1 MQLKEQLTKVFE
13 KKRLVIWYDRNN
25 EFGETVEELLPE
37 GVELILIAQN
47 EFGIKTRIY
56 TEKETKFLLYSDRPK
71 PEPQE
76 NWLLDVVVGGHEFS
90 AERVALWL
98 QELGLSDVFRGFVE
112 ARQQFFN
119 SEARRRKLET
129 LLKGEAE
136 KLSESRLALLMVTVV
151 TGGFPLMDEVLVL
164 LLKDEKEGG
173 EKFAQLQKYGLTEF
187 IEAYLLT
194 VFRMREKLE
203 SAAVLAGFLFSNEF
217 NRHIPV
223 EGGQFTRRQDE
234 WSPAAA
240 SFFNNWM
247 NNVSHRETFD
257 HFAKMFEEG
266 SGIEGKIAASGYE
279 RFIDCKAPECVE
291 QGIVRGLAGAVVNRS
306 IKADRINA
314 IITTRRY
321 FFYFAGYA
329 HLYTGLHQAALLMET
344 VKLYPPEFRTAEE
357 GFKYY
362 QQYGAQIDGCYR
374 RYYAAVKGRQHE
386 GVLEKVTAALEQVYL
401 QSFIFNLEVAWK
413 KAVEAREKWQ
423 FPTLLMQNRFYDSYI
438 QPLRGTEKKIFV
450 IISDALRYE
459 AAVELTERL
468 LKLDR
473 TEAKLEMMAGVVPG
487 YTQLGMAALLPNS
500 SLGIPAGGDSAT
512 VDGKPAGAQYREARL
527 TERNPKTKVFTAQA
541 FTAMQ
546 QEEGR
551 DAVRSV
557 EVVYIYHNK
566 IDATGDDKTSE
577 DDAFEAV
584 AGAYSD
590 IENII
595 RKIAQFNGNNVL
607 ITADHGF
614 YFQQTKLAESD
625 FIDSSAYGRVEQ
637 VKRRVVF
644 GRDLITDENVIRFT
658 APQLGIESEYDFLFP
673 VGRRNF
679 RLAGAGSRFVH
690 GGLSLQEVA
699 IPVIKFTKKRS
710 TDTEPVGITI
720 IQRSSNLIT
729 SNNPVFDLMQTKP
742 VGDRVREREVIVGI
756 YAADD
761 TLLSDEQTHLFDL
774 QGSDARQLIK
784 TVRFVMRGN
793 ISKYNNTP
801 VALIVRDRDP
811 RPMYDPVIAR
821 LDLVLSISIS
831 NDFDGF

>member
-1 MQLKEQLTKVFE
+1 MQLKEQLTKIFE

-25 EFGETVEELLPE
+25 EFGETVQDLLPE
-37 GVELILIAQN
+37 GVELIRIVDN

-56 TEKETKFLLYSDRPK
+56 TEKENKFLLYSDKPK

-76 NWLLDVVVGGHEFS
+76 NWLLDVVVAGHEFS

-98 QELGLSDVFRGFVE
+98 QELGLPDVFRGFVE

-136 KLSESRLALLMVTVV
+136 KLSESRLALLMITVV
-151 TGGFPLMDEVLVL
+151 TGGFPLMDDILIL
-164 LLKDEKEGG
+164 LLKDEREGG
-173 EKFAQLQKYGLTEF
+173 EKFAQLQKYGLTAF
-187 IEAYLLT
+187 IEAYLAS

-203 SAAVLAGFLFSNEF
+203 SIAVLAGFLFSNEF

-247 NNVSHRETFD
+247 NNASHKETFD
-257 HFAKMFEEG
+257 HFAKLYEAG
-266 SGIEGKIAASGYE
+266 NNIEGKITTNGYE

-291 QGIVRGLAGAVVNRS
+291 QGIVRGLTGAVVNRS

-321 FFYFAGYA
+321 FFYFPGYA
-329 HLYTGLHQAALLMET
+329 HLYTALHQAALLLET

-362 QQYGAQIDGCYR
+362 QQHGAQIDGCYR
-374 RYYAAVKGRQHE
+374 RYYSAMKGKQHE
-386 GVLEKVTAALEQVYL
+386 GVLEKVTAAIEQVYL
-401 QSFIFNLEVAWK
+401 QTFIFNLEVAWK
-413 KAVEAREKWQ
+413 RAMEPLEKWR
-423 FPTLLMQNRFYDSYI
+423 FSTLIMQNRFYDTYI
-438 QPLRGTEKKIFV
+438 HPLRGTEKKMFV

-473 TEAKLEMMAGVVPG
+473 TEAKLEMMAGAVPS

-500 SLGIPAGGDSAT
+500 SLGIPAGGDAVT
-512 VDGKPAGAQYREARL
+512 VDGKPASASYREARL
-527 TERNPKTKVFTAQA
+527 MERNPKTRVFTAQA

-557 EVVYIYHNK
+557 EVVYIYHNN

-584 AGAYSD
+584 SGAFSD

-595 RKIAQFNGNNVL
+595 RKIAQFNGTNVL

-614 YFQQTKLAESD
+614 YFQQTKLPDGD
-625 FIDSSAYGRVEQ
+625 FIDSSFYGNVEQ
-637 VKRRVVF
+637 LKRRVAF
-644 GRDLITDENVIRFT
+644 GRNFVPDDNVIRFT
-658 APQLGIESEYDFLFP
+658 AEQLGIESDHEFLFP

-699 IPVIKFTKKRS
+699 IPVIRFTKKRS
-710 TDTEPVGITI
+710 TESEPVGITV
-720 IQRSSNLIT
+720 IQKSSNTIT
-729 SNNPVFDLMQTKP
+729 TNNPVFDLMQTKP
-742 VGDRVREREVIVGI
+742 VGDKIREREVTAGI
-756 YAADD
+756 YAEDG
-761 TLLSDEQTHLFDL
+761 TLLSDEQTHLFNL
-774 QGSDARQLIK
+774 QGSDARQLMK
-784 TVRFVMRGN
+784 RVSLVMRGN
-793 ISKYNNTP
+793 IEKYNNST
-801 VALIVRDRDP
+801 VDLIVRDKEK
-811 RPMYDPVIAR
+811 RPMVDQEILRVK
-821 LDLVLSISIS
+821 LFLSISIA

>member
-13 KKRLVIWYDRNN
+13 KKRLVIWYDRSN

-37 GVELILIAQN
+37 GVELIRIARN

-56 TEKETKFLLYSDRPK
+56 TEKERKFLLYSNGHK

-76 NWLLDVVVGGHEFS
+76 NWLLDVLIAGHEFS
-90 AERVALWL
+90 AERVALWM
-98 QELGLSDVFRGFVE
+98 QELGLPEGFRPFVE
-112 ARQQFFN
+112 ARMQFFN

-129 LLKGEAE
+129 LLKKEEE
-136 KLSESRLALLMVTVV
+136 KLTEARLALLMTVVV
-151 TGGFPLMDEVLVL
+151 TGGLPLMEDILTV
-164 LLKDEKEGG
+164 LLKDDSEGG
-173 EKFAQLQKYGLTEF
+173 DKFAQLQKYGLMDHIAT
-187 IEAYLLT
+187 YLDT
-194 VFRMREKLE
+194 VFRMKEKFD
-203 SAAVLAGFLFSNEF
+203 SVSVLAAFLFSNEF
-217 NRHIPV
+217 ERHIPR
-223 EGGQFTRRQDE
+223 EGQKFTSRPGE

-247 NNVSHRETFD
+247 NNSSQMEIFD
-257 HFAKMFEEG
+257 HYSKQFGKG
-266 SGIEGKIAASGYE
+266 NGIAGKITAHDYE
-279 RFIDCKAPECVE
+279 RFIECKAPEEVE
-291 QGIVRGLAGAVVNRS
+291 REIVRGLANAVVNRS
-306 IKADRINA
+306 VKSDRIGE
-314 IITTRRY
+314 ITGIRRY
-321 FFYFAGYA
+321 FFYFNGYE
-329 HLYTGLHQAALLMET
+329 HLYRGLHQAALLLET
-344 VKLYPPEFRTAEE
+344 VKLNPPSFRTAGE

-362 QQYGAQIDGCYR
+362 QQYGALIDGCYR
-374 RYYAAVKGRQHE
+374 RYYTAVKGKQHE
-386 GVLEKVTAALEQVYL
+386 TVLEKVTAAVEQVYL

-584 AGAYSD
+584 SGAYSD

-644 GRDLITDENVIRFT
+644 GRDLITDDNVIRFT

-774 QGSDARQLIK
+774 QGNDSRQLMK